1 MGNYKLINLDIKG
14 DDRGSLI
21 ALEAEKNIPFEIK
34 RVYYIFGTKCGVI
47 RGKHAHKRLKQL
59 VICTSGNCKFKL
71 DDGKSKEIV
80 SLSKPN
86 EALYI
91 DNLIWREMFDFSPDC
106 VLMVLADEV
115 YNEKD
120 YIRNYNEFL
129 KEVNNVYA

>member
-34 RVYYIFGTKCGVI
+34 RVYFIFETKGGVI

-71 DDGKSKEIV
+71 DDGKNKEIV

-106 VLMVLADEV
+106 VLLILASEYYDE
-115 YNEKD
+115 NE
-120 YIRNYNEFL
+120 YIRDYSTFI
-129 KEVNNVYA
+129 KEVNNVYS